1 MNATS
6 QAISAI
12 SQELGQV
19 REAVLENRAAID
31 CLLLRHNHGCEDF
44 KGLCCFNLTDSSQL
58 IEHKVK
64 QVNGV
69 VSKIRQRGGFFGI
82 DLSKLT
88 SWIPSI
94 PGLQEAF
101 IVFILVISFSIIA
114 CRCIQWAPL
123 CGSAMRCIPKPPHWT
138 VQCQVTCPTTK

>member
-1 MNATS
+1 MDATS

-58 IEHKVK
+58 IEHKIN
-64 QVNGV
+64 QANDV
-69 VSKIRQRGGFFGI
+69 VSNIKHREGFFGI

-88 SWIPSI
+88 SWLPSI
-94 PGLQEAF
+94 PGL
-101 IVFILVISFSIIA
+101 
-114 CRCIQWAPL
+114 
-123 CGSAMRCIPKPPHWT
+123 
-138 VQCQVTCPTTK
+138 